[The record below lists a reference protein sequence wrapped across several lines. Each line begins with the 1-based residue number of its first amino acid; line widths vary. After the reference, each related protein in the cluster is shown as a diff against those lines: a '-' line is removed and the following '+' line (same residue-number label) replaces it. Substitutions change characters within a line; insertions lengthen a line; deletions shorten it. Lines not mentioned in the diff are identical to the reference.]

1 MKAMHIVVAA
11 AEPGTW
17 VLRVVSADGERAGDD
32 LAVTDAEFPRLVA
45 QREEAAHRAGVA
57 PPVWTWL
64 DTSAPAALLNT
75 AGVWVM
81 RCRDL
86 GLCSTILTTASTA
99 PGSGATAAPAP
110 SGSTGPGA
118 TSSTGSPRA
127 GDGRQGT
134 TTATDPESNAPH
146 PLDYQPVVDP
156 PDPRHVPGSRAPVAA
171 NQGSLFAVAS
181 ETGPGVDELT
191 AELAAQTRAC
201 ASARNPARMERLL
214 GLESQGAL
222 VAEEMR
228 HRGIPW
234 NAEVH
239 RAILEDLLGPEP
251 RGEERPARMQELAE
265 QVRTVLAAPTLNPDS
280 PVELLKAL
288 RNAGVDVDTTRAWK
302 LKDWTLVNGQ
312 PQEQRVAV
320 VAPVLEYKK
329 LSRVFSATGWHWL
342 QTWVQDG
349 RFHPEYVVGGVV
361 TGRWAAR
368 GGGALQIPKYI
379 RDAVRAE
386 PGRALVVADAAQL
399 EPRVL
404 AILAR
409 DDALAEASRG
419 RDLYASIAE
428 QGRARGTEL
437 TERADAKIALLGA
450 MYGATSGAA
459 GRFMPQLTRLFP
471 RAVGYVEHAAR
482 VGERGQQV
490 CTYLG
495 RWSPAPGP
503 EWFEVQRA
511 TDTEAGE
518 RRATREARS
527 HGRFSRNFVVQG
539 SAAEWALAWLGHI
552 RQGLHRAGLD
562 AQLVFFLHDEVMVD
576 CTAEHAEQV
585 RELVVAAAEQA
596 VRTVFGTVP
605 VEVPV
610 ATNVVTSYAD
620 AK

>member
-1 MKAMHIVVAA
+1 MRPMHIVVAA

-32 LAVTDAEFPRLVA
+32 LTVTDAEFPRLVA

-64 DTSAPAALLNT
+64 DTSVPVALLNT
-75 AGVWVM
+75 AGVWVS

-99 PGSGATAAPAP
+99 PGSGAPPATAPAGNP
-110 SGSTGPGA
+110 TSGTPPQ
-118 TSSTGSPRA
+118 TQNPRA
-127 GDGRQGT
+127 GGTYQGT
-134 TTATDPESNAPH
+134 GTAVGSEANVPH
-146 PLDYQPVVDP
+146 PLDYRPVVDP
-156 PDPRHVPGSRAPVAA
+156 PAARHAPGPRAPVAA

-181 ETGPGVDELT
+181 ETGPGIDELT
-191 AELAAQTRAC
+191 AELAAQTKAC
-201 ASARNPARMERLL
+201 ASARNPARLGRLL

-234 NAEVH
+234 NTEVH

-265 QVRTVLAAPTLNPDS
+265 RVREVLAAPTLNPDS

-302 LKDWTLVNGQ
+302 LQDWTLVNGQ

-342 QTWVQDG
+342 ETWVQDG

-428 QGRARGTEL
+428 QGQARRTEL
-437 TERADAKIALLGA
+437 TERADAKVALLGA

-518 RRATREARS
+518 HRATREARS

-539 SAAEWALAWLGHI
+539 SAAEWALAWLGLI
-552 RQGLHRAGLD
+552 RQGLHRSGLD
-562 AQLVFFLHDEVMVD
+562 ARLVFFLHDEVMVD
-576 CTAEHAEQV
+576 CAEEHAEQV
-585 RELVVAAAEQA
+585 RELVVDAAEQA

-610 ATNVVTSYAD
+610 ATNVVRSYAE

>member
-1 MKAMHIVVAA
+1 MNPMHIVVAA

-17 VLRVVSADGERAGDD
+17 SLRVVSADGERAGED
-32 LAVTDAEFPRLVA
+32 LTLADAELPALVA
-45 QREEAAHRAGVA
+45 RRENAAREAGVP
-57 PPVWTWL
+57 PPVWTWR
-64 DTSAPAALLNT
+64 DTSVLAPLLAA
-75 AGVWVM
+75 AGVWVT

-86 GLCSTILTTASTA
+86 SLCATILATAATA
-99 PGSGATAAPAP
+99 PGSGAPDAE
-110 SGSTGPGA
+110 TGE
-118 TSSTGSPRA
+118 PR
-127 GDGRQGT
+127 
-134 TTATDPESNAPH
+134 
-146 PLDYQPVVDP
+146 PLDYRAVVEP
-156 PDPRHVPGSRAPVAA
+156 PDSRHVPGPRASVPAD
-171 NQGSLFAVAS
+171 QGSLFSVAS
-181 ETGPGVDELT
+181 ETGPGVAELA

-201 ASARNPARMERLL
+201 ATARNPARLERLL

-222 VAEEMR
+222 VAAEMR

-234 NAEVH
+234 DPGVH
-239 RAILEDLLGPEP
+239 RQILEDLLGPEP
-251 RGEERPARMQELAE
+251 TGEERPARMQEFAE
-265 QVRTVLAAPTLNPDS
+265 RVRTALSAPTLNPDS

-288 RNAGVDVDTTRAWK
+288 RNTGVDVDTTRAFK
-302 LKDWTLVNGQ
+302 LQEWTLVNGQ

-329 LSRVFSATGWHWL
+329 LSRVFSSTGWHWL
-342 QTWVQDG
+342 DTWVQDG
-349 RFHPEYVVGGVV
+349 RFHAEYVVGGVV

-379 RDAVRAE
+379 RDAVRAD

-419 RDLYASIAE
+419 RDLYESIAQ
-428 QGRARGTEL
+428 QGRARGAEL
-437 TERADAKIALLGA
+437 TERSHAKIALLGA

-459 GRFMPQLTRLFP
+459 GRFMPQLTRMFP

-482 VGERGQQV
+482 VGERGEQV

-511 TDTEAGE
+511 VDTEAGE
-518 RRATREARS
+518 RRATRESRS

-552 RQGLHRAGLD
+552 RRDLHRAGL
-562 AQLVFFLHDEVMVD
+562 AAHLVFFLHDEVMVD
-576 CTAEHAEQV
+576 CPEQHAEQV
-585 RELVVAAAEQA
+585 RQIVTAAAEHA

-610 ATNVVTSYAD
+610 AATVVTSYAD